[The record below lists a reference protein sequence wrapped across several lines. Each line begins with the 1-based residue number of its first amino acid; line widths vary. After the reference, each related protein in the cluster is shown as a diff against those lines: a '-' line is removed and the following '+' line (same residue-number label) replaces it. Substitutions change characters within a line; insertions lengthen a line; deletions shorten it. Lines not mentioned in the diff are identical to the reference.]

1 MRRQYLLA
9 QSNRTAPSQTF
20 QSNGF
25 DLHCARTLTAWRT
38 AKKDRARAR
47 EKDKENEGSGGVGV
61 GGYRFDGSG
70 SGSDVPNNVYEKRQG
85 GGFGL
90 GFGGLSSSSGS
101 RGSSAAA
108 SAAAAAGGGGYG
120 GDSLLDDGIIRDVDS
135 TSSSS
140 NVPAGGGGRS
150 AFGGGLGF
158 NFAAKPQASASS
170 PDANTATTATAS
182 VLDDA
187 IASGMLP
194 DSFSGTSETVSIPP
208 VLPKPTTKPAVKNML
223 DMY

>member
-9 QSNRTAPSQTF
+9 QSNCTAPSQIS

-25 DLHCARTLTAWRT
+25 DLHCARTLTAWRN

-61 GGYRFDGSG
+61 GGYLGSSGSGSG
-70 SGSDVPNNVYEKRQG
+70 SGSDVTSVYEKRQG

-101 RGSSAAA
+101 RGNSAGA
-108 SAAAAAGGGGYG
+108 SGGYG
-120 GDSLLDDGIIRDVDS
+120 DDGLLDDGMIRDVDS
-135 TSSSS
+135 SSSS
-140 NVPAGGGGRS
+140 NSVPGGGGGRS
-150 AFGGGLGF
+150 AFGGMLGF
-158 NFAAKPQASASS
+158 NFAAKPQASTSS
-170 PDANTATTATAS
+170 SDANTVATTTTANG
-182 VLDDA
+182 LDDA

-194 DSFSGTSETVSIPP
+194 DSFSGGSSETVPTPP
-208 VLPKPTTKPAVKNML
+208 VPPKPTAKPAVKNML

>member
-90 GFGGLSSSSGS
+90 GFGGLSSSSAS
-101 RGSSAAA
+101 RASSAGA
-108 SAAAAAGGGGYG
+108 SGGYG
-120 GDSLLDDGIIRDVDS
+120 DDGLLDDGTIRDADS
-135 TSSSS
+135 SNSSSS
-140 NVPAGGGGRS
+140 SSSVPGGGGGGRS
-150 AFGGGLGF
+150 AFEGGLGF
-158 NFAAKPQASASS
+158 NFAAKPQASS
-170 PDANTATTATAS
+170 PDANTVATATAS

-187 IASGMLP
+187 VASGMLP
-194 DSFSGTSETVSIPP
+194 DSFSGSSKTVPTPP
-208 VLPKPTTKPAVKNML
+208 VPPKPTTKPAVKNML